1 MKWVILFIDDK
12 VFVLAVAKWGFEICS
27 FFAVIYMFFGSY
39 VISAVNA
46 CNMTR
51 MSFLGSY

>member
-27 FFAVIYMFFGSY
+27 FFAVIYKFFGSY
-39 VISAVNA
+39 VISAVNE